1 MEFKG
6 VITAEETFFYP
17 DTTCKAL
24 PETLRLASA
33 QNGLRGVQL
42 LLQSGEENVT
52 ISLKTDAFL
61 VELFELRAIP
71 VEYNTGNGVAQG
83 GAMVLLAEEKP
94 DYATRKA
101 PFTVYDC
108 LVPQQEGVI
117 PVNEGVA
124 ACYFCLRPKQNL
136 EAGTYQVL
144 LQASGAQDTYCCRL
158 EVTVYPV
165 MIPADTFAVT
175 NWFSLAAI
183 SRFHGVE
190 QGSAAFLTVLE
201 RYIHAMRRAHQT
213 MFFIQLDET
222 CVTSRAPYEFDFE
235 YLTPVVTLFFA
246 QGMQQ
251 MEIGTLLSRGWLADH
266 RPDMRTDVFRCA
278 MAQDVPFESAE
289 GYAISVRFVQA
300 LAAYLTRH
308 GWQDKVVFHIHDEPD
323 IHVKD
328 ENTMAHRRR
337 QYYLAANILR
347 KYLPSIRIIE
357 AVDSAQ
363 FYGGVDICVPG
374 TAGYE
379 AKKEQFDALIAL
391 GETVWAYV
399 CCGPEGQW
407 LNRFLDF
414 ALLKGRLLFWGCA
427 KNRLGGF
434 LHWGFN
440 QFVET
445 MDPFVGTSCPNTT
458 GIGTSFPCGD
468 AFIVYPGKDGPWL
481 SMRLEASRR
490 GAEDA
495 ALLQLLREQNPA
507 KHDALVTRVFRTN
520 TDYNDNPAEFETVW
534 EELLQALCEKSTGG
548 TN

>member
-1 MEFKG
+1 MNFKG
-6 VITAEETFFYP
+6 VISATETFLYP
-17 DTTCKAL
+17 DTACETL
-24 PETLRLASA
+24 PTTLRLVSA

-42 LLQSGEENVT
+42 LLQSGDAHVT
-52 ISLKTDAFL
+52 LSLKTDAFEAEIYEMRT
-61 VELFELRAIP
+61 VP
-71 VEYNTGNGVAQG
+71 VEYNTGNGVTQG
-83 GAMVLLAEEKP
+83 GAMVFLADEKP

-108 LVPQQEGVI
+108 LVPQPTGVI
-117 PVNEGVA
+117 PTKDGVA

-136 EAGTYQVL
+136 AAGTYEVI
-144 LQASGAQDTYCCRL
+144 LQAADAQNTYCCTL
-158 EVTVYPV
+158 SVKVYPV
-165 MIPADTFAVT
+165 IIPTDTFAVT

-183 SRFHGVE
+183 SRFHDVE
-190 QGSAAFLTVLE
+190 QGSAAFYKVLE
-201 RYIHAMRRAHQT
+201 QYIHAMRRAHQT

-222 CVTSRAPYEFDFE
+222 CVTSRAPYTFDFE
-235 YLTPVVTLFFA
+235 YLTPTIALFFA
-246 QGMQQ
+246 QGMKQ

-266 RPDMRTDVFRCA
+266 TPDMRTDVFRCA

-289 GYAISVRFVQA
+289 GYAISVRFVQT
-300 LAAYLTRH
+300 LAAYLARH
-308 GWQDKVVFHIHDEPD
+308 GWQDKVIFHIHDEPD

-328 ENTMAHRRR
+328 ENTLAHRRR

-363 FYGGVDICVPG
+363 FYGGVDIWVPG

-379 AKKEQFDALIAL
+379 AQKEQFDALIAL

-399 CCGPEGQW
+399 CCGPEGHW

-440 QFVET
+440 QFIEN
-445 MDPFVGTSCPNTT
+445 MNPFVGTSCPNTT

-468 AFIVYPGKDGPWL
+468 AFIVYPGTDGPWL

-495 ALLQLLREQNPA
+495 ELLQVLRDKNTV
-507 KHDALVTRVFRTN
+507 KHDALVARVFRTN
-520 TDYNDNPAEFETVW
+520 TDYNDNPEEFETVS
-534 EELLQALCEKSTGG
+534 EDLLRALCE
-548 TN
+548 